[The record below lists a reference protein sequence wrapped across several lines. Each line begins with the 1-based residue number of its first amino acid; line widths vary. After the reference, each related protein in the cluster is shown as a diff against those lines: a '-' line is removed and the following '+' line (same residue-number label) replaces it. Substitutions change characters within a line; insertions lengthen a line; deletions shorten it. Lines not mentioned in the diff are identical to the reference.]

1 VQEAGH
7 LPNKYEA
14 LSANPSTD
22 EKKRKEEGRGEEGR
36 EGKGGKKAW
45 CQCLTPVILAP
56 WEAEIRRIEV

>member
-22 EKKRKEEGRGEEGR
+22 EKKRKEEGRGEVGEGR
-36 EGKGGKKAW
+36 KESLVPVPHTCNPSSLGGRD
-45 CQCLTPVILAP
+45 Q
-56 WEAEIRRIEV
+56 ED